1 VTLAGVPDY
10 DAIAD
15 LYDVDMGRNM
25 PFDDVG
31 FYLGYARQA
40 AGPVL
45 ELGCGNGRILL
56 ALLAGG
62 VMAFGADTSAGM
74 LRALA
79 DRAQARG
86 MDAPVARMDVRNLA
100 FADSSFDCVLC
111 PYSLIT
117 YMRGDDDAR
126 RLLTGIA
133 RVLRPG
139 GRLALDAFV
148 PRHAAAGEDFRL
160 DYRRPLPEGCLERA
174 KRVTPLDA
182 RHNRIER
189 RYRVVDASGAVLRQ
203 VDTCEEIRLFTPEE
217 LQGAL
222 SAHGFE
228 LERACWDY
236 GSGPRAAETQFCTL
250 LASRS

>member
-1 VTLAGVPDY
+1 VSTTGVPDY

-31 FYLGYARQA
+31 FYLDCARQA

-62 VMAFGADTSAGM
+62 VTAFGADASARM

-79 DRAQARG
+79 DRARARA
-86 MDAPVARMDVRNLA
+86 MDAPVARMDVRSLA

-117 YMRGDDDAR
+117 YMRGPDDAHS
-126 RLLTGIA
+126 LLTGIA

-139 GRLALDAFV
+139 GRVVVDAFV
-148 PRHAAAGEDFRL
+148 PRQAAASNDFRP
-160 DYRRPLPEGCLERA
+160 DYRRPLAEGSVERT

-189 RYRVVDASGAVLRQ
+189 RYRVLDAGGSVLHQ
-203 VDTCEEIRLFTPEE
+203 VETCEEIRLFTPEE

-222 SAHGFE
+222 SAGGFE
-228 LERACWDY
+228 VERVCWDY
-236 GSGPRAAETQFCTL
+236 ASGPRTADTQFCTV